1 MKKLNIIVKETNNEN
16 IILYLDNKEIGAIKN
31 KMNVDL
37 NNKSHSIY
45 IRYGDKKS
53 KNLELKDLDRS
64 EYDVEINKISTVIF
78 SSPFRLLRIIFLLF
92 ITSFCFHKAF
102 GIGYYIFTI
111 TCLIIAVTMYLNW
124 NKLVIRKI
132 DK

>member
-16 IILYLDNKEIGAIKN
+16 IILYLDNKEIGPIKN

-92 ITSFCFHKAF
+92 MTSFCFHKAF
-102 GIGYYIFTI
+102 GIGYYVFTI